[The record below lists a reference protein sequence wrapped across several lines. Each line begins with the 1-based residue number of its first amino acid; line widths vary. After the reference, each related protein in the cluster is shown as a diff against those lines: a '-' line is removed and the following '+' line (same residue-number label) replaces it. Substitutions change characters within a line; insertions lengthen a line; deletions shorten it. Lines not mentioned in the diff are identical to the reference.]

1 MERLHIAF
9 FGPTN
14 SGKSTLVNTIC
25 GQEVSLVSPVPG
37 TTTDPVRKIAE
48 LPDLGPAC

>member
-14 SGKSTLVNTIC
+14 SGKSTLVNALA
-25 GQEVSLVSPVPG
+25 G
-37 TTTDPVRKIAE
+37 
-48 LPDLGPAC
+48 